1 MTDIYDAIHEDIC
14 GKLDDKV
21 GLDNEASDL
30 HHYLCNED
38 YFIIGT
44 FAAKEFLGDHAFE
57 CINKI
62 KEYEQKNFGECNTDL
77 SSPEKVVNMLAYIV
91 GEEILSESDS
101 YSLRDEWNS
110 CLDDDTYEEV
120 KQDIASL
127 NMNSVYYKNNYSVYY
142 TNN

>member
-1 MTDIYDAIHEDIC
+1 MKTETKTMTDLYDAIHSDIC
-14 GKLDDKV
+14 DKLDDGIGKD
-21 GLDNEASDL
+21 GYDCDL
-30 HHYLCNED
+30 LHQLCNSD

-44 FAAKEFLGDHAFE
+44 FAAKEFLGDNAFE

-62 KEYEQKNFGECNTDL
+62 KEYEQDNFGECNTDL
-77 SSPEKVVNMLAYIV
+77 SNPEKVVNMLAYIV

-101 YSLRDEWNS
+101 LRDAWNS

-127 NMNSVYYKNNYSVYY
+127 NINSVYY